1 MSDAP
6 SDDQDSRIASLGA
19 QRTRSTANSSAH
31 SSRHTS
37 REPPSKRQRRSRKTP
52 TDDVQDFVPRGAT
65 FSANS
70 LDVDPVTSPVEA
82 SAADSH
88 SASDDS
94 SSASES
100 SSSGSSESGSESESE
115 SESDSD
121 SDSASETENTRP
133 NANANM
139 GSAPAPN
146 WNKTG
151 KSVIRTSLRS
161 RQPQSART
169 STEPA
174 SAIAA
179 NNKQNASVS
188 SGGERTR
195 EREEGAPVAEG
206 ESNTQALSPEEGEVD
221 EDKEASASSKPII
234 SDDSDDSESL
244 DSEADDSIMLNTI
257 SSRGQDRD
265 QNGVISI
272 YDDDDDDYDPVNA
285 MISRNQ
291 GQFKDDAISISE
303 DDSADDYDPETL
315 SINGDGYDPEALP
328 VLNNPA
334 KDNSIRSIQ
343 NGSGAG
349 AKEDAFARFSQKYP
363 AAPLI
368 LADLDREDLETQART
383 MFYDRDINDVN
394 LQLPITC
401 IECLREGHLAE
412 VCPTKECVHCGA
424 WNKHQSTLCPR
435 WRRCQRCRERGH
447 DHKQCPSALKSS
459 ANETPCDLC
468 GSQEH
473 TELDCGY
480 LWQLP
485 RPDTTAQP
493 VLVSISCANCLSSH
507 HLIGDCP
514 TPTRPFTSSTT
525 FTLRGI
531 DPEII
536 TNINSVVG
544 PQRGGGPSIP
554 SGRQQGLKIRG
565 RADQARSP
573 SPESDDMMSRVGKKG
588 PIGGNRNAN
597 RGNINIRI
605 GGSAGKNRNPGPPPP
620 PPARDYR
627 DREDAYSRNYNPRQ
641 RSMSPGRDRR
651 PGRGRGG
658 WQPGPPRSP
667 PRGQGRPP
675 PPRPGRG
682 GGRGNGRGRGGGHRG
697 GGDSSYRPMPSAAK
711 KAWDKYRL

>member
-1 MSDAP
+1 MPDAP

-31 SSRHTS
+31 SSRRTS

-52 TDDVQDFVPRGAT
+52 TYDVQDFVPRGAS

-70 LDVDPVTSPVEA
+70 LEVDPVTSPMGG
-82 SAADSH
+82 SAEDSH
-88 SASDDS
+88 SDEDDS
-94 SSASES
+94 SSTGES
-100 SSSGSSESGSESESE
+100 SSSGSSESE

-121 SDSASETENTRP
+121 SDRDSASGKKDTRP
-133 NANANM
+133 NADANM
-139 GSAPAPN
+139 GSAPVPN

-161 RQPQSART
+161 RQPQTCMRT
-169 STEPA
+169 STAPA
-174 SAIAA
+174 SAAAA
-179 NNKQNASVS
+179 NNKRSASAS
-188 SGGERTR
+188 SGGEPKG
-195 EREEGAPVAEG
+195 EEGRAAPAAEG
-206 ESNTQALSPEEGEVD
+206 KSNTQTLNPEEGEVD
-221 EDKEASASSKPII
+221 EDKAASTSLKLVV

-244 DSEADDSIMLNTI
+244 DSEANDSIMLNTI
-257 SSRGQDRD
+257 GSRGQDWD

-272 YDDDDDDYDPVNA
+272 SDDGDDDYDPVNA
-285 MISRNQ
+285 MILGASSRNQ
-291 GQFKDDAISISE
+291 GQIKNDAISISD
-303 DDSADDYDPETL
+303 DDSADDYNPEAL
-315 SINGDGYDPEALP
+315 SINGDDYDPEALP
-328 VLNNPA
+328 VLHTPA
-334 KDNSIRSIQ
+334 SIRSIQ
-343 NGSGAG
+343 NGSGDG
-349 AKEDAFARFSQKYP
+349 AKEDAFARFAQKYP

-368 LADLDREDLETQART
+368 LADLDREDLETQAQT

-394 LQLPITC
+394 LQMPITC

-424 WNKHQSTLCPR
+424 WNKHQCTLCPH

-447 DHKQCPSALKSS
+447 DQKQCPSALKSS

-468 GSQEH
+468 GSQDH

-493 VLVSISCANCLSSH
+493 VLVSISCANCLSSR

-514 TPTRPFTSSTT
+514 TLTRPFITSTT

-544 PQRGGGPSIP
+544 PRRGGGPSVP

-565 RADQARSP
+565 RADQARSQ
-573 SPESDDMMSRVGKKG
+573 SPDSDDMMSRGGKKG

-605 GGSAGKNRNPGPPPP
+605 GGNAGKNRNSGPPPL

-641 RSMSPGRDRR
+641 RSMSPARDRR

-682 GGRGNGRGRGGGHRG
+682 GGGRGNGRGRGGGHRG
-697 GGDSSYRPMPSAAK
+697 GGDASYRPMPSAAK